1 MKRVYSLIHSTFLL
15 ALGFI
20 KGGVYL
26 ARKKGVTVGEN
37 CRIYILTWGTEP
49 FLVTI
54 GDRVTITSGVK
65 ILTHDGATCL
75 IKDEGGNRY
84 QRYAPVII
92 GNDVFIGVNS
102 IIMPGV
108 NIGNNVIIASG
119 SVVSKDIEDNSVV
132 AGVPAKKI
140 MSFNDYKRKVLNTFV
155 SDKELTRINDYKSK
169 VYAAIALQKKK
180 EKELE

>member
-1 MKRVYSLIHSTFLL
+1 MKRIYSLIKSTFLL

-26 ARKKGVTVGEN
+26 ARKKGVSVGEN

-75 IKDEGGNRY
+75 IKDEDENRY
-84 QRYAPVII
+84 QRYAPVNI

-140 MSFNDYKRKVLNTFV
+140 MNFDDYKRKALNTFV
-155 SDKELTRINDYKSK
+155 SDKELAGMSDYKSK

-180 EKELE
+180 EEELE